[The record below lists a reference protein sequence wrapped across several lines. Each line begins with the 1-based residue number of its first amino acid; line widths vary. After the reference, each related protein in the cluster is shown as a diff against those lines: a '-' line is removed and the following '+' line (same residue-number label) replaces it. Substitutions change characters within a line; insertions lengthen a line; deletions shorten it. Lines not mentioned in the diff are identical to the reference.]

1 MVKIR
6 MKKMGAKKRPYYRI
20 VVIDS
25 QNARDGKFIEQVGT
39 YHPIAPD
46 AEQLKFDAEK
56 FIFESKDKGLSY
68 NIYRV
73 GNLTARNSDGVFQK
87 NKDENAFYNI
97 LKFIAL
103 NKSIPKD
110 MMDQSLEFTPVDLC
124 AEANCTGCQT

>member
-39 YHPIAPD
+39 YHPILPD

-56 FIFESKDKGLSY
+56 ITKWFL
-68 NIYRV
+68 
-73 GNLTARNSDGVFQK
+73 DGAEPSPIVRR
-87 NKDENAFYNI
+87 
-97 LKFIAL
+97 LL
-103 NKSIPKD
+103 NKHNFYFDRAK
-110 MMDQSLEFTPVDLC
+110 LL
-124 AEANCTGCQT
+124 AK

>member
-39 YHPIAPD
+39 YHPILPD

-56 FIFESKDKGLSY
+56 IKKWFLEGAQTSTIVRKM
-68 NIYRV
+68 
-73 GNLTARNSDGVFQK
+73 
-87 NKDENAFYNI
+87 
-97 LKFIAL
+97 L
-103 NKSIPKD
+103 NKKNSYFARQK
-110 MMDQSLEFTPVDLC
+110 LL
-124 AEANCTGCQT
+124 AK